1 MTSKSV
7 ASSLWVELYVLL
19 SFLQEQCSKL
29 QADASENAS
38 KEARLSAQLE
48 GVKTEK
54 ELLVGSRGDTEKQFK
69 DMVEKLKV
77 LSEEKQN
84 LVISNTEKAKVIIF
98 SL

>member
-1 MTSKSV
+1 M
-7 ASSLWVELYVLL
+7 
-19 SFLQEQCSKL
+19 QEQCSKL
-29 QADASENAS
+29 QADACENAS
-38 KEARLSAQLE
+38 KVARLSAQLE

-54 ELLVGSRGDTEKQFK
+54 ELLVGSHGDTEKHFK